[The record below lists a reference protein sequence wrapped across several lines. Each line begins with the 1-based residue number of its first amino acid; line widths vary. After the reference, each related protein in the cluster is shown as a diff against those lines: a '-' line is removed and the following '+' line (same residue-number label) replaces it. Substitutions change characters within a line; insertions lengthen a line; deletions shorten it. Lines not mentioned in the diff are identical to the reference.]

1 MRLKNHPALTG
12 TPPRE
17 GKKNKN
23 NSTLTG
29 TPPWEGK
36 KNKNNS
42 ALAGTPP
49 EVGKNTKSMGN
60 PPGEGNWHV
69 IGARFLFPSFGG
81 VAGGA

>member
-23 NSTLTG
+23 NS
-29 TPPWEGK
+29 
-36 KNKNNS
+36 
-42 ALAGTPP
+42 ALAGTPPEVGKNTKSMGNPP